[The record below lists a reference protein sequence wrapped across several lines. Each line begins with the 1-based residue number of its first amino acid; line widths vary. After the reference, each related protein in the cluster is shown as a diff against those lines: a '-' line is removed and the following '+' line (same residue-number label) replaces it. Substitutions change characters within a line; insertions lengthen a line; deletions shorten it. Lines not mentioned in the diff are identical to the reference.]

1 MHEQPLVSVIINCY
15 NGEKYLQEAVSSV
28 IKQTYKNWEIVLWDN
43 QSTDQSAKIFKS
55 FNHPKLNYHYAPS
68 HTSLYQARNL
78 ATKYCNGKFIAF
90 LDSDDWWVPE
100 KLEKQMKLFED
111 KEVGLVYSNYHIY
124 NEENKKSKISTTKLL
139 PTGFTTNSLLENYN
153 LGIITVV
160 IKKELFDKFNYNFDG
175 RYNIIGDFDLIIK
188 LSKIS
193 KFACVQSGLAY
204 WRSHKN
210 NSSYINYELEIQE
223 LEYWLKNQKT
233 FDNLQNTQNNESI
246 KFKIIYMKTI
256 NCILN
261 GDKKAAFK
269 NIILFPWNL
278 KKIRLIMAFLVPKKI
293 LRKIKKIK

>member
-55 FNHPKLNYHYAPS
+55 FNHPKLIYHYAPS

-124 NEENKKSKISTTKLL
+124 NE
-139 PTGFTTNSLLENYN
+139 
-153 LGIITVV
+153 
-160 IKKELFDKFNYNFDG
+160 
-175 RYNIIGDFDLIIK
+175 
-188 LSKIS
+188 
-193 KFACVQSGLAY
+193 
-204 WRSHKN
+204 
-210 NSSYINYELEIQE
+210 
-223 LEYWLKNQKT
+223 
-233 FDNLQNTQNNESI
+233 
-246 KFKIIYMKTI
+246 
-256 NCILN
+256 
-261 GDKKAAFK
+261 
-269 NIILFPWNL
+269 
-278 KKIRLIMAFLVPKKI
+278 
-293 LRKIKKIK
+293 